1 MLFLP
6 FQSAVK
12 LTYKRSNFHFFSSVK
27 SRTPTSAPKA
37 KSQLRHCMGPNV
49 AIGWVNPWV

>member
-12 LTYKRSNFHFFSSVK
+12 LTYTRSNFQFFSSVK

-37 KSQLRHCMGPNV
+37 KSHTPLGRNV

>member
-49 AIGWVNPWV
+49 AIAWLG